1 MINEF
6 AYLGVLLLLTTVMVI
21 MMGLAFTVYMRPRMK
36 LKKRLKM
43 IGTLSKGNNGVSAK
57 AETRRQKRIQDK
69 VKNIESEN
77 EEKPF
82 TQQTQTLIQ
91 QAGLQIEVS
100 GYITMSV
107 IVGILAAGLYFAI
120 GLPFPIAGAPA
131 AGVIGAMGLPKLFL
145 SVLAGRRQ
153 KAFTSHFAEA
163 IDVIVRGVRSGL
175 PVGETLN
182 ICSREFPGPVG
193 EEFTMIVEGQ
203 RLGMTLDEIMARGLE
218 RMPTAEFKFFAIV
231 LQIQKQT
238 GGNLAD
244 TLENL
249 STVLR
254 GRKQMKDKVKALSS
268 EAKSSA
274 AIIACLPFL
283 VMGMLSVI
291 NPEYLMLLFTTK
303 TGNYMVGAGAFW
315 MMCGIALMAQMINF
329 DI

>member
-6 AYLGVLLLLTTVMVI
+6 AYLGVLLVLTAVMVI
-21 MMGLAFTVYMRPRMK
+21 MMGLALTVYMRPRLK

-43 IGTLSKGNNGVSAK
+43 IGTLSGNAGGASTK
-57 AETRRQKRIQDK
+57 AESRRQKRIQDK

-77 EEKPF
+77 QGKSF
-82 TQQTQTLIQ
+82 TQQTQALLQ
-91 QAGLQIEVS
+91 QAGMQMEMS
-100 GYITMSV
+100 GFITMSV
-107 IVGILAAGLYFAI
+107 IVGCFAAALYFAI
-120 GLPFPIAGAPA
+120 GLPFAIAGVPA
-131 AGVIGAMGLPKLFL
+131 AGVIGAIGLPKLFL
-145 SVLAGRRQ
+145 GVLAGRRQ
-153 KAFTSHFAEA
+153 KAFTAHFAEA

-193 EEFTMIVEGQ
+193 EEFTKIVEGQ
-203 RLGMTLDEIMARGLE
+203 RLGMTLDEIMTRGLE
-218 RMPTAEFKFFAIV
+218 GMPTPEFKFFAIV

-283 VMGMLSVI
+283 VMGMLSII

-303 TGNYMVGAGAFW
+303 TGNYMVGGGAFW
-315 MMCGIALMAQMINF
+315 MLCGIAMMAQMINF